1 MTAYEILKGYY
12 RIAEKDFW
20 HEYNRKESRDVGY
33 LQNTEGYM
41 EGLLA
46 GFEAVAITEQQRSEV
61 EVIRK
66 TLSTLCELY

>member
-1 MTAYEILKGYY
+1 MTSYEILKGYY

-20 HEYNRKESRDVGY
+20 HEYNRKESRDVRY
-33 LQNTEGYM
+33 LENTEGYM
-41 EGLLA
+41 EG
-46 GFEAVAITEQQRSEV
+46 FEALAITEQQRSEV